1 MRYISI
7 VLPLL
12 IIILICS
19 TAFSSTTSIYK
30 IKAEKLFSNGKY
42 IQAGETFIIA
52 AKQEELSEK
61 PRKNFILQCYK
72 EASYCFYTVK
82 NYLKAL
88 ELMEEVLAWS
98 IRGQKK
104 SDTAEGIFNKG
115 QILIKLSRYRDAI
128 KCYEKAL
135 AINKELS
142 KESGI
147 AKVMSKLGEALIV
160 MEQYARAE
168 EYLDISLEIF
178 IRKKENFN
186 IGETVGIFGDLHH
199 AKGDFAKAAK
209 FYKRCLKYYMSIRDS
224 SNIGLYYD
232 KLGTN
237 SFKARH
243 YEAAYKYF
251 ARSTITYKNI
261 GDDLNSTLEF
271 FKIANTD
278 ITTGRLKQAS
288 KIIQP
293 IVKKVGKKDKK
304 KVNTKKIPEKRIDPV
319 ILYHAFIGKAD
330 IEKKK
335 KNYSNALLYYLKA
348 LDTNLPDL
356 SNDQKVTLLIKIAE
370 TFALS
375 GNYEN
380 ALSLYEEARSKLA
393 VYDGVL
399 RKTNL
404 LEKMGNLAYSYKL
417 YDTAINYFEEA
428 KRLNLED
435 PLLKSLNLAKIGEIY
450 FLKKDEYLA
459 KKFLLDSIKIQAEL
473 LEDKPVKRKQILGK
487 SYSKSNRYLYLIT
500 YKKDKDRGLNYLQ
513 NSGLL
518 PHDNI
523 NGIKKK
529 AGRSAILYYNSI
541 KGSEDIFGIKPS
553 ANFLMV
559 IKKDGIKMFRLNT
572 FDIDPKVLVEYE
584 KIYKKSEIK
593 AQIKGVDYKNNH
605 SLHIDN
611 LSFLISLYNKFKK
624 LKHKDGK
631 VISGLI
637 SKTLYSILIEPVET
651 EIYQIRRLSVVPSND
666 YSNISFKALLK
677 HSKLNNKMRVR
688 YISLRSKK
696 GFNKKTKKKK

>member
-1 MRYISI
+1 MRKISI
-7 VLPLL
+7 VFPF
-12 IIILICS
+12 IILILICNTALSS
-19 TAFSSTTSIYK
+19 TASMYK
-30 IKAEKLFSNGKY
+30 IKAEKHFSIGKY
-42 IQAGETFIIA
+42 IQAGETYIIA
-52 AKQEELSEK
+52 AKQEVLSEK

-82 NYLKAL
+82 DYLKAL

-98 IRGQKK
+98 IRDQKK
-104 SDTAEGIFNKG
+104 SDTAEGVFNKG

-147 AKVMSKLGEALIV
+147 ARVMSKLGEALII
-160 MEQYARAE
+160 MEQYVRAE

-186 IGETVGIFGDLHH
+186 IGETVGVFGDLHH
-199 AKGDFAKAAK
+199 AKGDFVKAAK

-237 SFKARH
+237 SFKARN

-288 KIIQP
+288 KIIDP
-293 IVKKVGKKDKK
+293 IVKKVGKKDIKRVNPKK
-304 KVNTKKIPEKRIDPV
+304 KPETKIDPV

-330 IEKKK
+330 IEKMKK
-335 KNYSNALLYYLKA
+335 SYSKALLYYLKA

-356 SNDQKVTLLIKIAE
+356 RNDQKVTLLIKIAE

-399 RKTNL
+399 RKTYL

-428 KRLNLED
+428 KRLNIED

-450 FLKKDEYLA
+450 FYKKDEYLA
-459 KKFLLDSIKIQAEL
+459 KKFLLDSIKIQEEL
-473 LEDKPVKRKQILGK
+473 LENEPLKRKHILGK
-487 SYSKSNRYLYLIT
+487 SYSKSNKYLYIIS
-500 YKKDKDRGLNYLQ
+500 YKKDKNRGLDYLQ
-513 NSGLL
+513 RAGLL

-523 NGIKKK
+523 DEIKKK
-529 AGRSAILYYNSI
+529 ASRSAILYYNSI
-541 KGSEDIFGIKPS
+541 KGAEDIFGIKPS

-559 IKKDGIKMFRLNT
+559 IKKAGIKMFRLNT
-572 FDIDPKVLVEYE
+572 FDIDPKVLTQYE
-584 KIYKKSEIK
+584 KIYKNSDSN
-593 AQIKGVDYKNNH
+593 AQKKGVDYKNNH

-611 LSFLISLYNKFKK
+611 LSFLISLFKKFKK
-624 LKHKDGK
+624 LKNKDGK
-631 VISGLI
+631 IISELI

-651 EIYQIRRLSVVPSND
+651 EIYQVKRLSVVPSND
-666 YSNISFKALLK
+666 FSNISFKALLK
-677 HSKLNNKMRVR
+677 HSKLNNKIRVH

-696 GFNKKTKKKK
+696 GFNKE